1 MAPSMSRGE
10 REPTTE
16 RGESV
21 MDTVLTAE
29 RIFTPEEVLQPGW
42 VEVAGSTIKAIGS
55 GPHPHREPDWHTTTL
70 VPGLVDT
77 HVHGGGGAS
86 FSTTSADEAA
96 LAAMAHQR
104 AGSTSLIASLVSA
117 PIPTLA
123 DQLAC
128 LADLCDD
135 GILAGLH
142 LEGPWLSPTHRGAH
156 DVRHLARGTTAAVER
171 LVDAARGHLRMA
183 TVAPEILGGFEVIT
197 ALVQADVLVAVGH
210 TAADTSTTRE
220 ALEAGARIATHLFN
234 GMPPLHHRF
243 PGPVGV
249 LLADQSV
256 TVELVADG
264 THVAPETLALT
275 ARAAVGRVSLVSDAM
290 SACGMADG
298 RYVLGSTPVTVIDGV
313 ARVTSSGALA
323 GSTRT
328 LAHGI
333 RTLYAAGVPLEQAVT
348 AATATPAR
356 ALGLWRRGRLVV
368 GANADLVALD
378 ENLEVT
384 RVMVGG
390 SWR

>member
-1 MAPSMSRGE
+1 
-10 REPTTE
+10 
-16 RGESV
+16 
-21 MDTVLTAE
+21 MDTLLAAD

-42 VEVAGSTIKAIGS
+42 VEVAGTTVKAIGS
-55 GPHPHREPDWHTTTL
+55 GHHPHREPDWRTTTL
-70 VPGLVDT
+70 APGLVDT

-86 FSTTSADEAA
+86 FSTMSGDEAA

-104 AGSTSLIASLVSA
+104 AGSTSVIASLVSA
-117 PIPTLA
+117 PIPVLA

-142 LEGPWLSPTHRGAH
+142 LEGPWISPTHRGAH
-156 DVRHLARGTTAAVER
+156 DLRHLARGNAAAVDR
-171 LVDAARGHLRMA
+171 LVQAARGHLRMA
-183 TVAPEILGGFEVIT
+183 TVAPEILGGFEVIK
-197 ALVQADVLVAVGH
+197 ALVDADVLVAVGH
-210 TAADTSTTRE
+210 TAADTATTEE
-220 ALEAGARIATHLFN
+220 AVEAGARIATHLFN

-249 LLADQSV
+249 LLANPSV
-256 TVELVADG
+256 TVELIADG
-264 THVAPETLALT
+264 VHLAPATLALA
-275 ARAAVGRVSLVSDAM
+275 ARAAAGRVSLVSDAM
-290 SACGMADG
+290 SGCGQPDG
-298 RYVLGSTPVTVIDGV
+298 RYVLGSTPVTVVDGV

-323 GSTRT
+323 GGTRT

-333 RTLYAAGVPLEQAVT
+333 RTLYAAGVPLADAIT

-378 ENLEVT
+378 DDLAVT
-384 RVMVGG
+384 RVMVNGT
-390 SWR
+390 WR